1 MSYIDINK
9 IIELINISNLKDV
22 YTIADSFSVIYY
34 MGNVKDF
41 YLRDLELLKLLKKYL
56 SNRDMIKYEG
66 VTREIAINFL
76 KGEIEKYISRLSDE
90 KSDIFNVD

>member
-41 YLRDLELLKLLKKYL
+41 YLRDLELLKLLKKDL